1 MSLER
6 FKINQNIIHPMV
18 AIGFINFVLTVEL
31 LIMSTTIFARP
42 SGVEMQLAS
51 FKEEASRSGGTAM
64 NVQGRTP
71 PMAGHA
77 VVITVTGENVI
88 YIDGRVVTLNELRH
102 FLARGNFRMGI
113 LMIKVDPRASMGR
126 VADILDLCHGISGA
140 SVNVST
146 IL

>member
-6 FKINQNIIHPMV
+6 FEVKGNILHPIL
-18 AIGFINFVLTVEL
+18 AIGFMNFVLMIAV

-42 SGVEMQLAS
+42 SGVQMDFPS
-51 FKEEASRSGGTAM
+51 FKEGVNSS
-64 NVQGRTP
+64 VK
-71 PMAGHA
+71 A
-77 VVITVTGENVI
+77 VEIIVTSENVI
-88 YIDGRVVTLNELRH
+88 YIDGHVVTLNELRR
-102 FLARGNFRMGI
+102 FLAQGNFRRDS

-126 VADILDLCHGISGA
+126 VSDILDLCRGISGA

>member
-6 FKINQNIIHPMV
+6 FKMKGNIFHPLLAV
-18 AIGFINFVLTVEL
+18 GFINFVLMVVI

-42 SGVEMQLAS
+42 SGVQMEFPS
-51 FKEEASRSGGTAM
+51 FKEGTNALG
-64 NVQGRTP
+64 QG
-71 PMAGHA
+71 

-88 YIDGRVVTLNELRH
+88 YINGRVVTLNELRR
-102 FLARGNFRMGI
+102 FLAQGNFRRDV
-113 LMIKVDPRASMGR
+113 LMIKADRRASMGR
-126 VADILDLCHGISGA
+126 VADILDLCRGISGA

>member
-6 FKINQNIIHPMV
+6 FEMKSNIFHPLLAV
-18 AIGFINFVLTVEL
+18 GFINFILMVVI

-42 SGVEMQLAS
+42 SGVQMEFPS
-51 FKEEASRSGGTAM
+51 FKEGANASGAR
-64 NVQGRTP
+64 
-71 PMAGHA
+71 

-88 YIDGRVVTLNELRH
+88 YIDGRVVTLNELRR
-102 FLARGNFRMGI
+102 FLARGNFRRDA
-113 LMIKVDPRASMGR
+113 LMIKADKRASMGR
-126 VADILDLCHGISGA
+126 VADILDLCRGISGA

>member
-6 FKINQNIIHPMV
+6 FKMKGNIFHPLLAV
-18 AIGFINFVLTVEL
+18 GFINFVLMVVI

-42 SGVEMQLAS
+42 SGVQMEFPL
-51 FKEEASRSGGTAM
+51 FKEGANALE
-64 NVQGRTP
+64 QG
-71 PMAGHA
+71 

-88 YIDGRVVTLNELRH
+88 YINGRVVTLNELRR
-102 FLARGNFRMGI
+102 FLAQGNFRRDA
-113 LMIKVDPRASMGR
+113 LMIKADRRASMGR
-126 VADILDLCHGISGA
+126 VADILDLCRGISGA

>member
-6 FKINQNIIHPMV
+6 FEMKRNIFHPLLAV
-18 AIGFINFVLTVEL
+18 GFINFVLMVMI

-42 SGVEMQLAS
+42 SGVQMEFPS
-51 FKEEASRSGGTAM
+51 FKEGANAAGVG
-64 NVQGRTP
+64 QG
-71 PMAGHA
+71 

-88 YIDGRVVTLNELRH
+88 YINGHVVTLNELRR
-102 FLARGNFRMGI
+102 FLAQGNFRRDA
-113 LMIKVDPRASMGR
+113 LMIKVDRRASMGR
-126 VADILDLCHGISGA
+126 VADILDLCRGISGA

>member
-6 FKINQNIIHPMV
+6 FKMKTNILHPLLAV
-18 AIGFINFVLTVEL
+18 GFINFILMVVI

-42 SGVEMQLAS
+42 SGVQMEFPS
-51 FKEEASRSGGTAM
+51 FKEGANAEGQT
-64 NVQGRTP
+64 
-71 PMAGHA
+71 

-88 YIDGRVVTLNELRH
+88 YINGRVVTLNELRR
-102 FLARGNFRMGI
+102 FLAQGNFRRDA
-113 LMIKVDPRASMGR
+113 LMIKADRRASMGR
-126 VADILDLCHGISGA
+126 VADILDLCRGISGA

>member
-6 FKINQNIIHPMV
+6 FKMKGNIFHPLLAV
-18 AIGFINFVLTVEL
+18 GFINFVLMVVI

-42 SGVEMQLAS
+42 SGVQMEFPS
-51 FKEEASRSGGTAM
+51 FKEGTNALG
-64 NVQGRTP
+64 QG
-71 PMAGHA
+71 

-88 YIDGRVVTLNELRH
+88 YINGHVVTLNELRR
-102 FLARGNFRMGI
+102 FLAKGNFYKEA
-113 LMIKVDPRASMGR
+113 LMVKADRRASMGR
-126 VADILDLCHGISGA
+126 VADILDLCRGISGA

>member
-6 FKINQNIIHPMV
+6 FEMKRNIFHPLLAV
-18 AIGFINFVLTVEL
+18 GFINFILMIVI

-42 SGVEMQLAS
+42 SGVQMEFPS
-51 FKEEASRSGGTAM
+51 FKEGANA
-64 NVQGRTP
+64 
-71 PMAGHA
+71 AGQT

-88 YIDGRVVTLNELRH
+88 YINGRVVTLNELRH
-102 FLARGNFRMGI
+102 FLARGNFRRDA
-113 LMIKVDPRASMGR
+113 LMIKADKRASMGR
-126 VADILDLCHGISGA
+126 VADILDLCRGISGA

>member
-6 FKINQNIIHPMV
+6 FEMKRNIFHPLL
-18 AIGFINFVLTVEL
+18 AIGFINFVLMVMI

-42 SGVEMQLAS
+42 SGVQMEFPS
-51 FKEEASRSGGTAM
+51 FKEGANALE
-64 NVQGRTP
+64 QG
-71 PMAGHA
+71 

-88 YIDGRVVTLNELRH
+88 YINGRVVTLNELRR
-102 FLARGNFRMGI
+102 FLAQGNFRRDA
-113 LMIKVDPRASMGR
+113 LMIKADRRASMGR
-126 VADILDLCHGISGA
+126 VADILDLCRGISGV

>member
-6 FKINQNIIHPMV
+6 FEMKRNIFHPLLAV
-18 AIGFINFVLTVEL
+18 GFINFILMVVI

-42 SGVEMQLAS
+42 SGVQMEFPS
-51 FKEEASRSGGTAM
+51 FKEGANA
-64 NVQGRTP
+64 
-71 PMAGHA
+71 AGQT

-88 YIDGRVVTLNELRH
+88 YINGRVVTLNELRH
-102 FLARGNFRMGI
+102 FLARGNFRRDA
-113 LMIKVDPRASMGR
+113 LMIKADKRASMGR
-126 VADILDLCHGISGA
+126 VADILDLCRGISGA